1 MPALR
6 KYPQELRERAMRLVQ
21 EARKE
26 DPELSV
32 NQAVI
37 RIGQRVGVNPDTLR
51 GWVKQAQIDAG
62 ERPGTTTDDALRIKQ
77 LEAEVRELKRANEIL
92 LAASKFLRAGA
103 RPATA
108 VVIQFIDD
116 HRDRFGVEPICRVL
130 TEHGVKIAPSGY
142 YAFKK
147 RPASARAVSDA
158 ELVVQIERVFWDRS
172 LGRGISG
179 ARKIWRLLKR
189 EGIVVA
195 RCTVERLMRQ
205 QGLRGIRRG
214 KQFITTRPD
223 TSAPRAEDHVQR
235 EFRADRPNELWV
247 VDFTYVPTW
256 SGMAFT
262 AFVTDVFS
270 RRIVGWRTMSKMPTD
285 LPLDALEMALWIRD
299 RAGEDV
305 TGVIQHSDAG
315 SQYTALRYTERLAQ
329 VGAIA
334 SIGTVGDS
342 YDNALAESVVGLY
355 KTECVK
361 IDGPFRSAD
370 DLELATLS
378 WVHWFNE
385 NRLHSS
391 IGYLTP
397 IEKENEY
404 YREMNT
410 QRQPA
415 LGEPALH

>member
-1 MPALR
+1 M
-6 KYPQELRERAMRLVQ
+6 
-21 EARKE
+21 
-26 DPELSV
+26 
-32 NQAVI
+32 
-37 RIGQRVGVNPDTLR
+37 
-51 GWVKQAQIDAG
+51 
-62 ERPGTTTDDALRIKQ
+62 
-77 LEAEVRELKRANEIL
+77 
-92 LAASKFLRAGA
+92 
-103 RPATA
+103 
-108 VVIQFIDD
+108 QFIDD

-147 RPASARAVSDA
+147 RPPSRRALRDT
-158 ELVVQIERVFWDRS
+158 ELLVEIERVFWDRN

-179 ARKIWRLLKR
+179 ARKIWRLLRR

-195 RCTVERLMRQ
+195 RCTVERLMRT

-223 TSAPRAEDHVQR
+223 SSALRAPDHVQR
-235 EFRADRPNELWV
+235 EFRANRPNELWV

-262 AFVTDVFS
+262 PFVTDVYS

-285 LPLDALEMALWIRD
+285 LPLDALEMALWVRD
-299 RAGEDV
+299 RAGQDV
-305 TGVIQHSDAG
+305 AGVIQHSDAG
-315 SQYTALRYTERLAQ
+315 AQYTALRYTERLTD

-342 YDNALAESVVGLY
+342 FDNALAETVVGLY
-355 KTECVK
+355 KTECVR
-361 IDGPFRSAD
+361 IDGPFRTVD
-370 DLELATLS
+370 ELELATLS

-391 IGYLTP
+391 IGYHTP
-397 IEKENEY
+397 IELETTY
-404 YREMNT
+404 YRELNS
-410 QRQPA
+410 QQQPL
-415 LGEPALH
+415 LGELALH

>member
-1 MPALR
+1 M
-6 KYPQELRERAMRLVQ
+6 E
-21 EARKE
+21 
-26 DPELSV
+26 
-32 NQAVI
+32 
-37 RIGQRVGVNPDTLR
+37 
-51 GWVKQAQIDAG
+51 
-62 ERPGTTTDDALRIKQ
+62 
-77 LEAEVRELKRANEIL
+77 
-92 LAASKFLRAGA
+92 
-103 RPATA
+103 
-108 VVIQFIDD
+108 FIDR

-142 YAFKK
+142 YAFRK
-147 RPASARAVSDA
+147 RLPSKRALRDA
-158 ELVVQIERVFWDRS
+158 ELVIEIERVFWDRD

-179 ARKIWRLLKR
+179 VRKIWRLLHR
-189 EGIVVA
+189 QGITVA

-214 KQFITTRPD
+214 KQFVTTKPD
-223 TSAPRAEDHVQR
+223 AAAPRADDHVQR

-256 SGMAFT
+256 AGMAFT

-270 RRIVGWRTMSKMPTD
+270 RRIVGWRTMSTMPTD
-285 LPLDALEMALWIRD
+285 LPLDALEMALWVRD

-315 SQYTALRYTERLAQ
+315 AQYTALRYTDRLAE

-361 IDGPFRSAD
+361 IDGPFRTAD

-385 NRLHSS
+385 SRLHSA
-391 IGYLTP
+391 IDYRTP
-397 IEKENEY
+397 AEMENQY

-410 QRQPA
+410 QSQPT
-415 LGEPALH
+415 LGELALH